1 MKDESSN
8 RVRSLHEIRMLTLR
22 GKDETWQGEYA
33 TPADFCRIFRDEMKP
48 LYLLAFLLTANHA
61 KAEECFRAALADV
74 SKESGVFKEF
84 ASSCVR
90 RVIIAHAIRL
100 AAPSSL
106 RFDETSDIWNEAA
119 MDSAAS
125 QVINRLAQLRPLDR
139 FAFVLTVLE
148 RYRDVECAVLLGCA
162 RRDLMQARM
171 RALRGLGTIASI
183 AQQELS
189 NLNDCSA
196 RAAAVSSQHS
206 PAQPN
211 QSLKPVA

>member
-1 MKDESSN
+1 
-8 RVRSLHEIRMLTLR
+8 MLTLR

-33 TPADFCRIFRDEMKP
+33 TSGDFCRIFRDEMKP

-61 KAEECFRAALADV
+61 KAEACFRAALADV
-74 SKESGVFKEF
+74 GKESGVFKEF
-84 ASSCVR
+84 ARSCVR

-106 RFDETSDIWNEAA
+106 HFHETSDIWNEAA
-119 MDSAAS
+119 IDSAAS
-125 QVINRLAQLRPLDR
+125 QVINWLAQLRPLDR
-139 FAFVLTVLE
+139 CAFVLTVLE

-171 RALRGLGTIASI
+171 RALQDLGTIASI

-189 NLNDCSA
+189 NLNDCSS
-196 RAAAVSSQHS
+196 RAAVCSPHS
-206 PAQPN
+206 PAQPD